1 MYEGHSIVNKGS
13 LSKHLLEEFESAKY
27 LKQIEFVD
35 QQENKRKIVKY
46 AKRNYL
52 DTSSAYTFLTLDP
65 FNHTYTPSKNIRLY
79 NRDGK

>member
-13 LSKHLLEEFESAKY
+13 LSKHLIEEFESAKY

-35 QQENKRKIVKY
+35 QQENKRKIVEL
-46 AKRNYL
+46 AKKNYL
-52 DTSSAYTFLTLDP
+52 NSSSAYTYLTLDP

>member
-13 LSKHLLEEFESAKY
+13 LSKHLIEEFESAKY